1 MTIYNFVDRHSCFI
15 DLVFALIVNSALE
28 SHTNSIQFCISIQKS
43 KFTNQ
48 KSQISKFM
56 KSLKTPLFF
65 VFITFFS
72 LFARADE
79 GMWLPVLISKFNI
92 NAMQQMGLKLT
103 ADQVYSVNQ
112 ACLKDAIISLDHG
125 SCTGSIISQKGL
137 LITNHHCGYEAIA
150 DESSVGSDFLTDGF
164 WAMRPEE
171 ELPIP
176 GKTVSFLIRME
187 DVTAR
192 VLAKVT
198 SEMDEGERGQ
208 AIQKESDKIIEET
221 EAGTDFEVSVESM
234 FEGNEYYMFVY
245 QTFNDIRMVGAPP
258 SSIGKFGGDTD
269 NWMWP
274 RHTGDFCLLRVYS
287 GTDGKPA
294 EYSKSNMPM
303 QPKYFLPV
311 SLAGVKE
318 GDFSMILGYPGATDR
333 YLTSYGIQEKL
344 TQSNPA
350 DIKAKRAKMDVMK
363 KYMDADDATRIA
375 YADDYAYLGNFWKK
389 SQQESKAL
397 LRLKVFD
404 DKRKVEDSFQAW
416 VGLDENRKA
425 KYGSVIDDLKTV
437 YKNADE
443 SRANQAVVYA
453 SELLMGSKILY
464 NAFQTGELVN
474 RFDSA
479 DFNEM
484 IITNKVRSAKMFKK
498 YNPELEKELLVKL
511 LELYAENV
519 APEYIPDCYLT
530 IEKKFKDNYSK
541 YVDHIFEKSIFASEA
556 KLMAFLNNPK
566 KKTLTRDPAYIAA
579 NSFISSYMIARLS
592 QMTDE
597 DKFSKA
603 RRLYI
608 AGLREMNPGTT
619 FYSDAN
625 STMRLTYGNAKPY
638 RPADA
643 LFADYYTTLQGVME
657 KEDST
662 NQEFVVAAKL
672 KELYAKKDFGPYS
685 DNGTMRVC
693 FLTTHDITGGNSG
706 SPVINGNGELIGLA
720 FDGNSEAMSSDI
732 KFDVNLQRTICVDI
746 RYVLFVVDKYAGAGY
761 LVDEMKIV
769 K

>member
-1 MTIYNFVDRHSCFI
+1 MKSFKISLL
-15 DLVFALIVNSALE
+15 LVFLTILS
-28 SHTNSIQFCISIQKS
+28 
-43 KFTNQ
+43 
-48 KSQISKFM
+48 
-56 KSLKTPLFF
+56 FF
-65 VFITFFS
+65 
-72 LFARADE
+72 AKADE
-79 GMWLPVLISKFNI
+79 GMWLPMLISKYNI
-92 NAMQQMGLKLT
+92 SAMQQMGLKLS
-103 ADQVYSVNQ
+103 ADQIYSVNQ
-112 ACLKDAIISLDHG
+112 ACLKDAIIALDHG
-125 SCTGSIISQKGL
+125 GCTGSIISQKGL

-150 DESSVGSDFLTDGF
+150 EESSVGNDFLTDGF

-198 SEMDEGERGQ
+198 PEMDEGERGQ
-208 AIQKESDKIIEET
+208 AIQKESDIIIEET
-221 EAGTDFEVSVESM
+221 EAGSDFEVSVESM

-245 QTFNDIRMVGAPP
+245 QTFNDVRMVGAPP

-274 RHTGDFCLLRVYS
+274 RHTGDFCLLRVYT
-287 GTDGKPA
+287 GVDGKPA
-294 EYSKSNMPM
+294 EYSKSNTPL

-318 GDFSMILGYPGATDR
+318 GDFSLILGYPGATDR

-350 DIKAKRAKMDVMK
+350 EIKAKWAKMEVMK

-389 SQQESKAL
+389 SVQESKAL

-404 DKRKVEDSFQAW
+404 DKRRVEDDFQAW
-416 VGLDENRKA
+416 VNLDENRKA
-425 KYGSVIDDLKTV
+425 GYGSVLDDFKSV
-437 YKNADE
+437 YE
-443 SRANQAVVYA
+443 TLTQTRA
-453 SELLMGSKILY
+453 SEAIKYVEEFWYMGSKIIDI
-464 NAFQTGELVN
+464 AFQTGELVN

-484 IITNKVRSAKMFKK
+484 ISTNKIKAKKFYKN
-498 YNPELEKELLVKL
+498 YNPELEKEMLSTMLD
-511 LELYAENV
+511 LYAKNV
-519 APEYIPDCYLT
+519 ANEYQPECYT
-530 IEKKFKDNYSK
+530 IIRKKFKGDIGK
-541 YVDHIFEKSIFASEA
+541 YVDHMFSHSIFSSEA
-556 KLMAFLNNPK
+556 SLVEFLNHPK
-566 KKTLTRDPAYIAA
+566 RKTLEKDPTLVAA
-579 NSFISSYMIARLS
+579 NSFISSYMIARLA
-592 QMTDE
+592 QMMDE
-597 DKFSKA
+597 DKFSRA

-608 AGLREMNPGTT
+608 AGLREMNPDKT
-619 FYSDAN
+619 FYPDAN
-625 STMRLTYGNAKPY
+625 STMRLTYGTAEPY
-638 RPADA
+638 KPADA
-643 LFADYYTTLQGVME
+643 LFADYYTTMQGVME

-662 NQEFVVAAKL
+662 NAEFIVSPKL
-672 KELYAKKDFGPYS
+672 KELFNKKDFGPYA
-685 DNGTMRVC
+685 DKDIMHVC
-693 FLTTHDITGGNSG
+693 FLTTQDITGGNSG
-706 SPVINGNGELIGLA
+706 SPVINGNGELVGLA

-732 KFDVNLQRTICVDI
+732 KFDVDLQRTICVDI

>member
-1 MTIYNFVDRHSCFI
+1 
-15 DLVFALIVNSALE
+15 
-28 SHTNSIQFCISIQKS
+28 
-43 KFTNQ
+43 
-48 KSQISKFM
+48 M
-56 KSLKTPLFF
+56 KSLKISLFF
-65 VFITFFS
+65 VFITLLSFF
-72 LFARADE
+72 AKADE
-79 GMWLPVLISKFNI
+79 GMWLPMLVSKYNIS
-92 NAMQQMGLKLT
+92 AMQQMGLKLT
-103 ADQVYSVNQ
+103 ADQIYSVNQ
-112 ACLKDAIISLDHG
+112 ACLKDAVISLDHG
-125 SCTGSIISQKGL
+125 GCTGSIISQKGL

-150 DESSVGSDFLTDGF
+150 GESSVGSDFLTDGF

-176 GKTVSFLIRME
+176 DKTVSFLLRME

-192 VLAKVT
+192 ILAKIT
-198 SEMDEGERGQ
+198 PEMDEGERGI
-208 AIQKESDKIIEET
+208 AIQNESDKIIEET
-221 EAGTDFEVSVESM
+221 ESGSDFEVSVESM

-245 QTFNDIRMVGAPP
+245 QTFTDVRMVGAPP

-274 RHTGDFCLLRVYS
+274 RHTGDFCLLRVYA

-294 EYSKSNMPM
+294 EYSKNNHPI

-344 TQSNPA
+344 TQTNPA
-350 DIKAKRAKMDVMK
+350 DINAKWAKMEVMK
-363 KYMDADDATRIA
+363 KYMGADDVTRIA
-375 YADDYAYLGNFWKK
+375 YAGDYAYLGNFWKK
-389 SQQESKAL
+389 SLQESKSL
-397 LRLKVFD
+397 VRLKVFNDKKRIED
-404 DKRKVEDSFQAW
+404 DFQAW
-416 VGLDENRKA
+416 VNQEEDRKS
-425 KYGSVIDDLKTV
+425 KYGSVIEDFKTV
-437 YKNADE
+437 YKTASDTRADE
-443 SRANQAVVYA
+443 AIVYS
-453 SELLMGSKILY
+453 SELLTGARILY
-464 NAFQTGELVN
+464 IAFQTGELSS

-484 IITNKVRSAKMFKK
+484 IGINKARAAKYYKTF
-498 YNPELEKELLVKL
+498 NPQLEKDMLLKML
-511 LELYAENV
+511 DIYSKNV
-519 APEYIPDCYLT
+519 TPEYMPDCYTT
-530 IEKKFKDNYSK
+530 IKKKFKDDYKK
-541 YVDHIFEKSIFASEA
+541 YVDYMFDKSIFASEA

-566 KKTLTRDPAYIAA
+566 KKTLEKDPAYIAA
-579 NSFISSYMIARLS
+579 NSFITSYMIARLS

-608 AGLREMNPGTT
+608 AGLREMNPGIT
-619 FYSDAN
+619 FYPDAN
-625 STMRLTYGNAKPY
+625 STMRLTYGTAKPY
-638 RPADA
+638 KPADA

-662 NQEFVVAAKL
+662 NREFIVPGKL
-672 KELYAKKDFGPYS
+672 KELYAKKDFGPYA
-685 DNGTMRVC
+685 DNGVMHVC

-706 SPVINGNGELIGLA
+706 SPVINGKGELVGLA

-761 LVDEMKIV
+761 LVNEMKV
-769 K
+769 VE

>member
-1 MTIYNFVDRHSCFI
+1 
-15 DLVFALIVNSALE
+15 
-28 SHTNSIQFCISIQKS
+28 
-43 KFTNQ
+43 
-48 KSQISKFM
+48 M
-56 KSLKTPLFF
+56 KSLKISLFL
-65 VFITFFS
+65 VFITVLNFF
-72 LFARADE
+72 AKADE
-79 GMWLPVLISKFNI
+79 GMWLPILVSKYNMG
-92 NAMQQMGLKLT
+92 AMQQMGLKLT
-103 ADQVYSVNQ
+103 ADQIYSVNQ

-125 SCTGSIISQKGL
+125 GCTGSIISQKGL

-150 DESSVGSDFLTDGF
+150 EQSSVGADFLTDGF

-187 DVTAR
+187 DVTER
-192 VLAKVT
+192 VLAKVNP
-198 SEMDEGERGQ
+198 EMDEGERGQ
-208 AIQKESDKIIEET
+208 AIQDASDKIIEEAETGT
-221 EAGTDFEVSVESM
+221 EFEVSVESM

-245 QTFNDIRMVGAPP
+245 QTYTDVRMVGAPP

-287 GTDGKPA
+287 GADGKPA
-294 EYSKSNMPM
+294 EFSKSNQPM

-350 DIKAKRAKMDVMK
+350 DIKVKWAKMEVMK

-389 SQQESKAL
+389 SLQESKAL
-397 LRLKVFD
+397 MHLKVYD
-404 DKRKVEDSFQAW
+404 DKKKVENDFQAW
-416 VGLDENRKA
+416 VNLDENRKT
-425 KYGSVIDDLKTV
+425 KYGNVIDDLKAV
-437 YKNADE
+437 YKNSAD
-443 SRANQAVVYA
+443 SRANETVIYT

-464 NAFQTGELVN
+464 IAFQTGELVN

-484 IITNKVRSAKMFKK
+484 IFTNKTRAEKFYKN
-498 YNPELEKELLVKL
+498 YNPELEKEMLLKL
-511 LELYAENV
+511 LDLYAKNV
-519 APEYIPDCYLT
+519 SPEFMPDCYRT
-530 IEKKFKDNYSK
+530 IEKKFKDDPER
-541 YVDHIFEKSIFASEA
+541 YVEYIFEHSIFAS
-556 KLMAFLNNPK
+556 KTSLLAFLNNPK
-566 KKTLTRDPAYIAA
+566 KKTLKKDPAYIAA
-579 NSFISSYMIARLS
+579 NSFISSYMIARLA

-597 DKFSKA
+597 DKFTKA

-608 AGLREMNPGTT
+608 AGLREMNPETT

-625 STMRLTYGNAKPY
+625 STMRLTYGSAKPY
-638 RPADA
+638 KPADA

-662 NQEFVVAAKL
+662 NQEFIVSPKL
-672 KELYAKKDFGPYS
+672 KELYNKNDFGPYAE
-685 DNGTMRVC
+685 NGIMHVC

-706 SPVINGNGELIGLA
+706 SPVINGNGELVGLA

-746 RYVLFVVDKYAGAGY
+746 RYVLFVIDKYAGAGY
-761 LVDEMKIV
+761 LVDEMKVV